1 MANFPLETMFKRVT
15 SALLQERYYIFY
27 VIGILWTMMVTTW
40 DIMLTAEG
48 KKAPPLQSRLFKTKQ
63 NKTVDCQAEANSVMG
78 VEVGLNLAAF
88 TNVESQ
94 KKGIRIT

>member
-1 MANFPLETMFKRVT
+1 MDYDGPVL
-15 SALLQERYYIFY
+15 
-27 VIGILWTMMVTTW
+27 TTW
-40 DIMLTAEG
+40 DIILTAEE
-48 KKAPPLQSRLFKTKQ
+48 KKAPPLQSRLLKKKK
-63 NKTVDCQAEANSVMG
+63 NKKPVECQAEANSVMG